1 MVSRSAGQSHATPS
15 VARFPQQR
23 LSDAELVAAI
33 IQGDHQALGVVW
45 DRYSPAV
52 RAVLRSSFGSHT
64 DCDDLLQDVFIA
76 LLRGAARL
84 RSAESLRGYLIGVA
98 VRLVMG
104 ELRRR
109 RVRRLVTLTPS
120 HELAELPGPAHHD
133 PEAAEVLRSL
143 YRLLDRMSP
152 RRRMAFV
159 LRHVHGM
166 DVVEAARVMGVSDS
180 TIKRESRRA
189 RELIFTRALK
199 DEPRLWE
206 YLQRIQAV
214 VEHD

>member
-1 MVSRSAGQSHATPS
+1 
-15 VARFPQQR
+15 
-23 LSDAELVAAI
+23 
-33 IQGDHQALGVVW
+33 VW

-84 RSAESLRGYLIGVA
+84 RSADSLRGYLIGVA

-109 RVRRLVTLTPS
+109 RVRRLVTLTPG
-120 HELAELPGPAHHD
+120 HELSELPGPVHHD
-133 PEAAEVLRSL
+133 AEAAEVLRAL
-143 YRLLDRMSP
+143 YRLLDRMSA

-206 YLQRIQAV
+206 YLQRIHAV
-214 VEHD
+214 VDHD